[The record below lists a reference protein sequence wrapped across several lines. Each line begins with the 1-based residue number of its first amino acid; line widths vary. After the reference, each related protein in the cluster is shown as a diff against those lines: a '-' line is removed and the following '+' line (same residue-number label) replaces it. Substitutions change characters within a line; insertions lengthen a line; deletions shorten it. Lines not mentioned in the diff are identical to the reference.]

1 MAVLPLHLLGSPVL
15 RERSREVQAVDDE
28 VRAFVDAMFETMDA
42 NKGVGLAANQVGKA
56 LRVAVI
62 DADERRIT
70 LINPRITKVG
80 AEREAEEEGCLSIPE
95 IFAEVTRPLTVTL
108 EALDRD
114 GKPYTLEADGLLAR
128 AIQHE
133 IDHLDGILFLD
144 HLGPMKRQ
152 MLLRKYK
159 RENPK
164 AGNVQ
169 EHPTE
174 PAPAGE

>member
-62 DADERRIT
+62 DADEKRIT

-80 AEREAEEEGCLSIPE
+80 EEREPEEEGCLSIPE
-95 IFAEVTRPLTVTL
+95 IFAEVTRTLTVTL
-108 EALDRD
+108 EAIDRD

-128 AIQHE
+128 AIQHA

>member
-62 DADERRIT
+62 DADEKRIT

-95 IFAEVTRPLTVTL
+95 IFAEVTRPLQVTL

>member
-15 RERSREVQAVDDE
+15 RERSREVPAVDDE

-56 LRVAVI
+56 VRVAVI
-62 DADERRIT
+62 DADEKRIT

>member
-56 LRVAVI
+56 VRVAVI
-62 DADERRIT
+62 DADEKRIT

-80 AEREAEEEGCLSIPE
+80 DEREAEEEGCLSIPE

>member
-15 RERSREVQAVDDE
+15 RQRSAEVERVDE
-28 VRAFVDAMFETMDA
+28 GVRRFIDAMFETMDA
-42 NKGVGLAANQVGKA
+42 NKGVGLAANQVGVAK
-56 LRVAVI
+56 RVAVI
-62 DADERRIT
+62 DADGHRIA
-70 LINPRITKVG
+70 LVNPRIAATAGPK
-80 AEREAEEEGCLSIPE
+80 ESEEEGCLSVPDV
-95 IFAEVTRPLTVTL
+95 FAEVTRPVRVTL

-133 IDHLDGILFLD
+133 IDHLDGVLFID

-152 MLLRKYK
+152 FMMRKYQ
-159 RENPK
+159 RELPK
-164 AGNVQ
+164 AGHVQ
-169 EHPTE
+169 AQPTE

>member
-15 RERSREVQAVDDE
+15 RERSREVPAVDDE

-62 DADERRIT
+62 DADEKRIA
-70 LINPRITKVG
+70 LINPRITRVG
-80 AEREAEEEGCLSIPE
+80 DEREAEEEGCLSIPE
-95 IFAEVTRPLTVTL
+95 IFAEVTRPVQVTL
-108 EALDRD
+108 EALERD

-164 AGNVQ
+164 AGFVQ